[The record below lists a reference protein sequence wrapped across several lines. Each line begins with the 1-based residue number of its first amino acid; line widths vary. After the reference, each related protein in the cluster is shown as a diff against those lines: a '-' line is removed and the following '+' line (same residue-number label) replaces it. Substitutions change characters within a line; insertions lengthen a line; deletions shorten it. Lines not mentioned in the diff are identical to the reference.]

1 MQNTTAE
8 PRRPFETVRYGD
20 GRREARIDSD
30 DLAEL
35 RYIGLPPAAWYLAQ
49 GQVTAVLPD
58 GKPIAIARLITE
70 APAGMRVCHK
80 SRDPG
85 ELRRF
90 TLHLR
95 PFKPAKQ
102 CGKAAKDRLRELADF
117 NRRMQARACIDL
129 RGHMEAHL

>member
-1 MQNTTAE
+1 MNTTTDT
-8 PRRPFETVRYGD
+8 RRSFETVRYGD
-20 GRREARIDSD
+20 GRREARIDAD

-35 RYIGLPPAAWYLAQ
+35 RYIGLPPSTWYLAQ
-49 GQVTAVLPD
+49 GQVTAVMPN

-70 APAGMRVCHK
+70 APAGMRVCHR

-117 NRRMQARACIDL
+117 NRRMQARACL
-129 RGHMEAHL
+129 HLKSRTEARQ